1 MSNSRHL
8 SFVEMEAARQRA
20 LVRATAA
27 RKMKE
32 EKRENGKER
41 ASSST
46 PKAIRKGVPK
56 KRLTG
61 RTTVLLRSFQSH
73 PGISSRRSCCLPS

>member
-32 EKRENGKER
+32 EKRENGKE
-41 ASSST
+41 
-46 PKAIRKGVPK
+46 KGIFINP
-56 KRLTG
+56 
-61 RTTVLLRSFQSH
+61 QSH
-73 PGISSRRSCCLPS
+73 QEGGS